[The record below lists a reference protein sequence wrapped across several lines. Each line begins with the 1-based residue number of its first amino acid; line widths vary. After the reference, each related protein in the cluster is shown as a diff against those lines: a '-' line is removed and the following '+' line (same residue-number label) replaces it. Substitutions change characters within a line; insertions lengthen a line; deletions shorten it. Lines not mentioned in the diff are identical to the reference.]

1 MNTLLKSSAKTLWLS
16 ACVVSLC
23 ACAGGQQAA
32 VGASDA
38 PNKPNVESNT
48 MPPKDEDQ
56 YRQNQTATRYVLND
70 KVYYSFTA
78 PCCDQ
83 LNPLYDEQAN
93 YVCAPSGGFTG
104 RGDEKCPPA
113 LMEALK
119 NTEGVVVKNP
129 FYKP

>member
-16 ACVVSLC
+16 AWIESLC

-104 RGDEKCPPA
+104 RGDEKCPPT